1 MPHLFIVG
9 YENDAERKRVEYL
22 LDKWSNRARI
32 SKVRGISF
40 IIDSSD
46 VEGFAEELLSK
57 LDPPTEEKVRVYR
70 VEPEDIGSRVSPTRR
85 EIEHLTR
92 EEPVVV
98 RKLLKYV
105 LSKFGAYYVSSEG
118 NVSRY
123 RAYTK
128 KGRMEV
134 EVLVE
139 ERDNGTAVVIA
150 IEGYGTAV
158 EDMARKLERELSIL
172 L

>member
-40 IIDSSD
+40 IIDASD

-57 LDPPTEEKVRVYR
+57 LDPPTEGKVRVYR
-70 VEPEDIGSRVSPTRR
+70 VEPEDIGSKIAPNRR
-85 EIEHLTR
+85 ELEYLAG
-92 EEPVVV
+92 EEPIVVQ
-98 RKLLKYV
+98 KLLKYV

-118 NVSRY
+118 NISRY

-128 KGRMEV
+128 KGRMEI
-134 EVLVE
+134 EASVE
-139 ERDNGTAVVIA
+139 ETGEGTRVVIG

-158 EDMARKLERELSIL
+158 DDLARKLEKELSL
-172 L
+172 LL